1 MRLSSDAFDDEGKQ
15 LLGPRQFLAAT
26 PGDQLT
32 RGLAHNKIKKAAG
45 IFALRPAGFKLNAR
59 SADPGLSEY

>member
-1 MRLSSDAFDDEGKQ
+1 MRLSSDAFDDEGK
-15 LLGPRQFLAAT
+15 LFLAAT

-32 RGLAHNKIKKAAG
+32 RGLRSSPTIEMKKAAG

>member
-1 MRLSSDAFDDEGKQ
+1 MRLSSDAFDDEGKRS
-15 LLGPRQFLAAT
+15 LGKFLAAT

-59 SADPGLSEY
+59 SADPGLSQY

>member
-15 LLGPRQFLAAT
+15 FLAAT
-26 PGDQLT
+26 HGDQLT
-32 RGLAHNKIKKAAG
+32 RGLAHNEMKKAAG

-59 SADPGLSEY
+59 SADPGLIEY